1 MMSTASKNAF
11 IILPRGPGVFTYSAL
26 ARNATRRGI
35 MAEIMM
41 ESRKDRW
48 LEATITGPVAG
59 KFSSPV
65 TRARKTVRRIPV
77 IAFWVDL

>member
-1 MMSTASKNAF
+1 M
-11 IILPRGPGVFTYSAL
+11 FTYSPW

-41 ESRKDRW
+41 ESKKDRW

-59 KFSSPV
+59 EVFESGHAGAEDGASGF
-65 TRARKTVRRIPV
+65 R
-77 IAFWVDL
+77 